1 MASVFVNFFPIS
13 FVFIFTLVFANQDRP
28 ELLKSQSNY
37 LIQPAGSLLVLICN
51 SIKGSKPLIFRWLKD
66 GHDIEKDSHRFDMD
80 RYSIEKKSSF
90 TQLTVNDVSISDSG
104 NYSCVVTNAF
114 GLDSQWSQFDVK
126 GLQLIQ

>member
-1 MASVFVNFFPIS
+1 MASVFVNFFPII

-28 ELLKSQSNY
+28 ELLKTQPNYQS
-37 LIQPAGSLLVLICN
+37 QPAGSLLVLICN
-51 SIKGSKPLIFRWLKD
+51 SIKGSKPLVFKWLKD